1 MFVATSTVC
10 AALLGCLPCY
20 LPPPDTTHYLQIT
33 PPAFRSNTTHQ
44 HMQTHQS
51 YKCRW
56 TSETFMF
63 MSIYAHC
70 TYDAPHTYIFQ
81 NMNRAQMIMKS
92 HNFRH
97 PVYYYLS
104 FCVSESIIYICHSHQ
119 HRSQMISPL
128 IESAPWSVS
137 AGQMWGASDCKYSIV
152 NKIINKILRRIN
164 REMARYW
171 SRVTWSPGRGQHWP
185 PAQDW
190 SLHFSNCDIGVHP
203 YTGWP
208 VCHDLKQ
215 GSVNQVFFGV
225 FKMF

>member
-1 MFVATSTVC
+1 MCMHQCYVKNFLCLFHDCMISVERKIKTTS
-10 AALLGCLPCY
+10 LLP
-20 LPPPDTTHYLQIT
+20 
-33 PPAFRSNTTHQ
+33 
-44 HMQTHQS
+44 
-51 YKCRW
+51 
-56 TSETFMF
+56 
-63 MSIYAHC
+63 
-70 TYDAPHTYIFQ
+70 
-81 NMNRAQMIMKS
+81 QMIMNS
-92 HNFRH
+92 YNFRH

-190 SLHFSNCDIGVHP
+190 SLDFSNCDIGAHP
-203 YTGWP
+203 YRQDTDKSAYQW
-208 VCHDLKQ
+208 
-215 GSVNQVFFGV
+215 
-225 FKMF
+225 